1 MCYYAKCIIFKGSLR
16 NIKGSMR
23 IINIVFVKHYHKC
36 IKKLMFPTQKRHQ
49 FQGAL
54 TRTEARVPAVAMHE
68 CIFNFFSEL

>member
-1 MCYYAKCIIFKGSLR
+1 
-16 NIKGSMR
+16 
-23 IINIVFVKHYHKC
+23 
-36 IKKLMFPTQKRHQ
+36 MFQTQKRHQ